1 VSVNFSNNFLY
12 IVSTET
18 VYLKEMSFEM
28 NAVYYFTAYAAV
40 IFEISVLKLVAKLF
54 TLTQL

>member
-1 VSVNFSNNFLY
+1 VYANFSNIFLS
-12 IVSTET
+12 IANIET
-18 VYLKEMSFEM
+18 VYLKEISFKL